1 MLSPKKTKFRKS
13 HKGRKRMGGK
23 SSRKVNVAFGEYGLK
38 VIETVWIT
46 DRQIEAVR
54 KVISKFI
61 KKEGKMWLRIFPDKP
76 VTAKS
81 AEVPMGGGKGTVDHW
96 VAAVKAGTIIFELA
110 GINEEEAKKAFR
122 LAASKLPVKTTFTK
136 K

>member
-13 HKGRKRMGGK
+13 HKGRKRVGGR
-23 SSRKVNVAFGEYGLK
+23 SSRKVDVAFGDYGLK
-38 VIETVWIT
+38 VTETTWIT

-54 KVISKFI
+54 KVITKFI

-76 VTAKS
+76 VTLKS
-81 AEVPMGGGKGTVDHW
+81 AEVPMGGGKGAVDHW
-96 VAAVKAGTIIFELA
+96 VAAVKAGTIIFELT
-110 GINEEEAKKAFR
+110 GVSEEEAKKAFR
-122 LAASKLPVKTTFTK
+122 LAGSKLPVKTRFTK